1 MAGGVRSRRRGAY
14 DEHGRDGSFKRG
26 PRGARRRFPLRRQV
40 CSACVFGWAPGAI
53 LGSRVGSKV
62 STPVASKNMQGLP
75 RLRLPSPH
83 FSLSS
88 HWPQVDGRTLRSLAI
103 FLKTGFSG
111 FQVSQERSSK
121 AISVRQAID
130 LPIDYYRAGYSA
142 KAAQE
147 YYTYMGGSLGGN
159 RHFTS
164 VLPRLCG
171 NWGCLR
177 PKGCIWYRLRPRTYS
192 TPT

>member
-1 MAGGVRSRRRGAY
+1 MRATSTAATDPSSSGPGEGEGDSPPDARFALYAPLDGLQVRYSAAGWVGA
-14 DEHGRDGSFKRG
+14 
-26 PRGARRRFPLRRQV
+26 
-40 CSACVFGWAPGAI
+40 
-53 LGSRVGSKV
+53 KV
-62 STPVASKNMQGLP
+62 STPVASKNMQGLR

-130 LPIDYYRAGYSA
+130 MPIDYYRAGYSA
-142 KAAQE
+142 SATQE
-147 YYTYMGGSLGGN
+147 
-159 RHFTS
+159 
-164 VLPRLCG
+164 VLYFL
-171 NWGCLR
+171 
-177 PKGCIWYRLRPRTYS
+177 
-192 TPT
+192 

>member
-1 MAGGVRSRRRGAY
+1 MRATSTAAT
-14 DEHGRDGSFKRG
+14 DPSSSG
-26 PRGARRRFPLRRQV
+26 PGEREGDSPPDARFALL
-40 CSACVFGWAPGAI
+40 CAFGWAPGAI

-62 STPVASKNMQGLP
+62 STPVASKNMQGVP

-88 HWPQVDGRTLRSLAI
+88 HWHWPQVDGRTLRSLAI

-130 LPIDYYRAGYSA
+130 LPIDYYRAGYRA
-142 KAAQE
+142 KAAQID
-147 YYTYMGGSLGGN
+147 M
-159 RHFTS
+159 
-164 VLPRLCG
+164 
-171 NWGCLR
+171 
-177 PKGCIWYRLRPRTYS
+177 RTK
-192 TPT
+192 